1 MQLSRNGILFIEHNE
16 GFRPTVY
23 NDNGKKA
30 IGYGHDLLPGESFP
44 NGITQPEAEELAL
57 KDAKYAEKVCQTL
70 FERHPDLTQNQFDAL
85 VDFGFNLGV
94 ENLEKLL
101 SHGLKEVPVQ
111 MPKWCYE
118 EVRGVQ
124 VKNPNLEARRLQEV
138 NLWNS

>member
-1 MQLSRNGILFIEHNE
+1 MQLSRNGILFIEKNE

-44 NGITQPEAEELAL
+44 NGITQPEAEELL
-57 KDAKYAEKVCQTL
+57 QKDAEKLYPIIEKLAPQVN
-70 FERHPDLTQNQFDAL
+70 QNQFDSL

-94 ENLEKLL
+94 ERLEKML
-101 SHGLKEVPVQ
+101 SHGVKWAPVQ
-111 MPKWCYE
+111 IPKWCYE

-124 VKNPNLEARRLQEV
+124 VKNPNLEARRLEEV
-138 NLWNS
+138 KLFNS